1 MDMRI
6 TAWLVLNVIQLER
19 KIKFLD
25 LKAYEGNPYG
35 YLINLAILA
44 QQDGIVASMNDC

>member
-1 MDMRI
+1 MDMFT
-6 TAWLVLNVIQLER
+6 TAWLALNVIQPGR

-35 YLINLAILA
+35 YLINLAKLA
-44 QQDGIVASMNDC
+44 QQDGIVGSMND